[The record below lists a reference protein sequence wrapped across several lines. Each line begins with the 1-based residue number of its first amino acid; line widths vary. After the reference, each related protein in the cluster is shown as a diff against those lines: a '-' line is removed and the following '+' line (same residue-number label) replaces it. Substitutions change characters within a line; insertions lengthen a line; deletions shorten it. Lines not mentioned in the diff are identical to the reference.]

1 VRQSKVE
8 GRKSKGSSSTVNLR
22 LSTAGI
28 LLALFGCARPD
39 VITVASKNFTEQDI
53 LGEIVAQQIER
64 RTRLPVARR
73 FHLGG
78 TFVCHEAL
86 IAGQADVYVE
96 YTGTALVAI
105 LKQPV
110 VTHPDTA
117 LARVR
122 SAYAAQFQAEWLAPL
137 GFNNT
142 FAMIVRRAD
151 ADRLPARTITAAAA
165 ASRRWRGGFGYEFVE
180 RQDGFPGLARA
191 YGLTL
196 AGAPAVMDLGLTYR
210 ALADSRV
217 DLIAGNSTDGQIEAL
232 HLAVLEDDRHYFPPY
247 QAVPVVREAA
257 LRRHPELRRALEELA
272 GTLTD
277 SAMRRM
283 NYLVDV
289 EHRDVRQLA
298 RDFLAS
304 LPPPRQGVSGR

>member
-1 VRQSKVE
+1 MKLAPLLVFALTACSRPA
-8 GRKSKGSSSTVNLR
+8 TV
-22 LSTAGI
+22 
-28 LLALFGCARPD
+28 
-39 VITVASKNFTEQDI
+39 VVASKNFTEQDI

-64 RTRLPVARR
+64 RTQLPVERR

-105 LKQPV
+105 LKEPV
-110 VTHPDTA
+110 VTDPDSA

-122 SAYAAQFQAEWLAPL
+122 AAYATRFHAEWLAPL

-142 FAMIVRRAD
+142 FAMIVRQGD
-151 ADRLPARTITAAAA
+151 AEHLPARTLSAAVAAA
-165 ASRRWRGGFGYEFVE
+165 RRWRAGFGYEFIE

-196 AGAPAVMDLGLTYR
+196 AGAPKVMDLGLTYR
-210 ALADSRV
+210 ALADSQV

-232 HLAVLEDDRHYFPPY
+232 HLVALEDDRHYFPPY
-247 QAVPVVREAA
+247 QAAPVVRSET
-257 LRRHPELRRALEELA
+257 LRLHPEVRAALEELA
-272 GTLTD
+272 GTMSD
-277 SAMRRM
+277 SVMRRM
-283 NYLVDV
+283 NYQVDV
-289 EHRDVRQLA
+289 EHRDVKQVA
-298 RDFLAS
+298 REFLA
-304 LPPPRQGVSGR
+304 GRR